1 MSELSV
7 NMVQEKK
14 DTNNVQN
21 ADKLF
26 EEAVITPKKYK
37 ENKL

>member
-1 MSELSV
+1 
-7 NMVQEKK
+7 MVQEKK
-14 DTNNVQN
+14 HTNNVQN

-26 EEAVITPKKYK
+26 EKEVITPKKYK